1 MNIIISEMKALES
14 LERVTESS
22 EKQQGKSELYSELDQ
37 ASKGV
42 LKIKV
47 IQSHCLEEECNLA
60 AAFRTPEDL
69 LAGI

>member
-1 MNIIISEMKALES
+1 MAILMSEMKGLES
-14 LERVTESS
+14 LERVMESS
-22 EKQQGKSELYSELDQ
+22 EKQQGKSELYSELDR

-60 AAFRTPEDL
+60 AALRTPEVS